1 MDEPGITDDDRERMA
16 DFLATPYLDRTAA
29 DLLPDD
35 GTAEDEE

>member
-35 GTAEDEE
+35 ETAEDDG